1 MVILFKI
8 LGFPHCLLTKPDFRL
23 ILIVITMGNLLKKSL
38 EFISISSSPRTV
50 SIIVILII
58 AAAIPLTVIMSQK
71 QQEIRQRAATGQC
84 FVGSRCATACVGC
97 DRYNMSCDVTFYKTC
112 SIRGSLDT
120 ANDPTCG
127 SSCGGGT
134 PTPTPCSGVSSCSS
148 SNKCIFLSVPG
159 VCGITCS
166 SDADCLAS
174 TPTPIRTPTPT
185 PLSYSTPT
193 PTTPPGVTATP
204 TPTRTVTPTP
214 TPTPTIPAGNTV
226 FALTI
231 GLDGLGS
238 TGDNANPENSS
249 GSNKNPNRKSRNA
262 AVGVFTGNGDSVAN
276 KSGTINYDTESG
288 KFIGSVDLG
297 NLAGGNYNVKVK
309 SDGYLRRLSP

>member
-1 MVILFKI
+1 M
-8 LGFPHCLLTKPDFRL
+8 
-23 ILIVITMGNLLKKSL
+23 
-38 EFISISSSPRTV
+38 
-50 SIIVILII
+50 
-58 AAAIPLTVIMSQK
+58 
-71 QQEIRQRAATGQC
+71 
-84 FVGSRCATACVGC
+84 
-97 DRYNMSCDVTFYKTC
+97 
-112 SIRGSLDT
+112 
-120 ANDPTCG
+120 
-127 SSCGGGT
+127 T
-134 PTPTPCSGVSSCSS
+134 PTPQ
-148 SNKCIFLSVPG
+148 
-159 VCGITCS
+159 
-166 SDADCLAS
+166 
-174 TPTPIRTPTPT
+174 
-185 PLSYSTPT
+185 
-193 PTTPPGVTATP
+193 
-204 TPTRTVTPTP
+204 
-214 TPTPTIPAGNTV
+214 PTIPAGNTV